1 MTMQVPYT
9 VEVKEQQASR
19 LRRSDQTKQPA
30 EHTEHIDKVMCLL
43 CYTARFQQSKP
54 SRKTLGS
61 YQVAKHRQS
70 CRQLCERAE
79 VSADG
84 AENRRRSTSYTKT
97 TSSLTCQLR
106 CMSKPSE
113 HPSPIFVFQGASDTR
128 GIGNCGSSLK
138 E

>member
-9 VEVKEQQASR
+9 VEVKEHQASR
-19 LRRSDQTKQPA
+19 LRRSDQTKQFA
-30 EHTEHIDKVMCLL
+30 KHTEHTDKVMCQL
-43 CYTARFQQSKP
+43 CCTDRFLQSKP
-54 SRKTLGS
+54 SRKILGS

-70 CRQLCERAE
+70 CRQFRERAE

-84 AENRRRSTSYTKT
+84 VVNRGSYTKT

-113 HPSPIFVFQGASDTR
+113 FTPPRFSYFKVLATQEAEEIAEAH
-128 GIGNCGSSLK
+128 
-138 E
+138 

>member
-1 MTMQVPYT
+1 MTMQVPYA
-9 VEVKEQQASR
+9 VEVKEHQASR
-19 LRRSDQTKQPA
+19 LRRSDQTKQFA
-30 EHTEHIDKVMCLL
+30 KHTEHTDKVMCQL
-43 CYTARFQQSKP
+43 CCTARFLQSKP

-70 CRQLCERAE
+70 CRQLRERAE

-84 AENRRRSTSYTKT
+84 AENRRRSISYTKT

-113 HPSPIFVFQGASDTR
+113 FTPPRFSYFKVLATQEA
-128 GIGNCGSSLK
+128 
-138 E
+138 